1 MNEPTNTI
9 KRYPT
14 FATRLFD
21 LIETEHPDYYD
32 LPVKERNEIMKEVSQ
47 RIVKEINYANT

>member
-14 FATRLFD
+14 FVTRLFD
-21 LIETEHPDYYD
+21 LIEAEHPDYYD
-32 LPVKERNEIMKEVSQ
+32 LPVKERNEIMKEVSEK
-47 RIVKEINYANT
+47 IVKEMTP